1 MKLFAALK
9 KIRAF
14 EKAQL
19 PFLKSIV
26 DFDILIEIGHAE
38 EHGWPARRWLLRSR
52 REVFQ
57 PSLQLTNTA
66 GPGEKRHHAI

>member
-9 KIRAF
+9 KIREF

-38 EHGWPARRWLLRSR
+38 EHGWMARAKVVS
-52 REVFQ
+52 
-57 PSLQLTNTA
+57 P
-66 GPGEKRHHAI
+66 